1 MPNTRLVLTPSYF
14 LFSPISL
21 KNLLTLLGHSPLSLL
36 SSPHPRPTGA
46 VAPRAVTAGGSD
58 PSRRRDNN
66 NGSSA
71 APSSS
76 PSPSHSPSL
85 LLSPSPLIIFVSQT
99 L

>member
-14 LFSPISL
+14 LSSPISL

-36 SSPHPRPTGA
+36 SSPRT
-46 VAPRAVTAGGSD
+46 VTAGGSD
-58 PSRRRDNN
+58 PSRRGDNN